1 MKELLTT
8 VCHKAAPAADSA
20 NVSQLPASPAE
31 MDFFDFENQPAESF
45 SAEKEV
51 TDYLRSGY
59 ELEILNQFPNL
70 KKMHMKYNTPTP
82 SSAPVERLFSLGG
95 FVLSPKRN
103 RLSDS
108 RFEKFLLMRYKH
120 RFTRNENKKT

>member
-1 MKELLTT
+1 M
-8 VCHKAAPAADSA
+8 CPNCQPA
-20 NVSQLPASPAE
+20 QLKI
-31 MDFFDFENQPAESF
+31 DFFDFENQPTESF

-70 KKMHMKYNTPTP
+70 KKMYMKYNSPTP

-95 FVLSPKRN
+95 LILSPKRN
-103 RLSDS
+103 RLSAG
-108 RFEKFLLMRYKH
+108 RFEKLLLMRYNH
-120 RFTRNENKKT
+120 CFTPKENKKT

>member
-8 VCHKAAPAADSA
+8 ECRKAAPATDNA
-20 NVSQLPASPAE
+20 NVSQLSASPAE
-31 MDFFDFENQPAESF
+31 MDFFDFENQHTESF

-51 TDYLRSGY
+51 TDYLRLGY

-70 KKMHMKYNTPTP
+70 KKMYMKYNTPTP

-95 FVLSPKRN
+95 LVLSPKRN
-103 RLSDS
+103 RQIGGLRS
-108 RFEKFLLMRYKH
+108 FC
-120 RFTRNENKKT
+120 

>member
-8 VCHKAAPAADSA
+8 ECRKAAPAADNA
-20 NVSQLPASPAE
+20 NVSQLAASPAE
-31 MDFFDFENQPAESF
+31 MDFFDFENQSTESF
-45 SAEKEV
+45 SAENEV

-70 KKMHMKYNTPTP
+70 KKMYMKYNTPTP

-95 FVLSPKRN
+95 LVLSPQKEQTV
-103 RLSDS
+103 L
-108 RFEKFLLMRYKH
+108 
-120 RFTRNENKKT
+120 